1 MVFRGNKIETFV
13 IPSSLSTF
21 SVRLIFGDGIDKP
34 RFIVIGIQTKPNNL
48 ADDQFNS
55 STFNVPTAN
64 QIVKKITT
72 TFNDKIIATDY
83 VNNFSRN
90 EAARWYTDF
99 KNFRKTYYGDMAEDN
114 LVD

>member
-1 MVFRGNKIETFV
+1 MVFRGKKIETFV

-64 QIVKKITT
+64 QIDVKKITT
-72 TFNDKIIATDY
+72 TFNDKIIATATLTISLEMKRLDGTMILKISGNRIM
-83 VNNFSRN
+83 VI
-90 EAARWYTDF
+90 WL
-99 KNFRKTYYGDMAEDN
+99 KIIW
-114 LVD
+114 